1 MKVHFGKNISF
12 NSDLV
17 EMLSPSNLENNII
30 YVKNNHLFLLPAG
43 MNNQYL
49 HLKDCGVLSW

>member
-1 MKVHFGKNISF
+1 MKIHFGRNISF

-30 YVKNNHLFLLPAG
+30 YVKDNQLILLPAG
-43 MNNQYL
+43 MINIFI
-49 HLKDCGVLSW
+49 